1 MKNVTAAILFF
12 ISSIFSADVMAQ
24 TAKSNYK
31 IDSVKT
37 KHLFIDVHQLE
48 PGKVKY
54 TDVAE
59 AHKKDLATQRK
70 YGVSFIKYWVDES
83 KGLVYCLSS
92 SADSASI
99 IKTHAEAHGLVPS
112 YVYEV
117 TEGEAD
123 TLKSNNT
130 FFLDIHE
137 LGAGNVTAK
146 DVAEAHKKDLAVQKK
161 YGVSFINYWVDEK
174 KGLVLCLSQA
184 KDSASVVNTHREAH
198 GLLPQAVLK
207 VKQGQ

>member
-146 DVAEAHKKDLAVQKK
+146 DVAEAHKKDLAVQARHQTNF
-161 YGVSFINYWVDEK
+161 VNYWVDEK
-174 KGLVLCLSQA
+174 QGMVMCLSQA
-184 KDSASVVNTHREAH
+184 KDSTSVINTHKEAH
-198 GLLPQAVLK
+198 GLLPAYIVK
-207 VKQGQ
+207 VKPGE